1 MKMIKGRFTNIV
13 HMGSIDIVVSKI
25 APIFLACEEG
35 LIQFQ
40 SEAGVEI
47 VADYNLRI
55 SRNAQS
61 CLCLVLVC

>member
-1 MKMIKGRFTNIV
+1 M
-13 HMGSIDIVVSKI
+13 VVSKI

-47 VADYNLRI
+47 VVDYTLRI
-55 SRNAQS
+55 SREAPS
-61 CLCLVLVC
+61 CLCLVLVG

>member
-1 MKMIKGRFTNIV
+1 
-13 HMGSIDIVVSKI
+13 MGSIDIVVSKI